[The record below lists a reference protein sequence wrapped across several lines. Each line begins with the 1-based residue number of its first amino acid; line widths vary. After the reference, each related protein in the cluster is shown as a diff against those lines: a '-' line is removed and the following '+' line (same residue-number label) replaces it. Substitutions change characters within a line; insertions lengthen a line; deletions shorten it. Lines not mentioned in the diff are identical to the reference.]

1 MIPFLTA
8 GRRVILLAAASMT
21 ALSIVKTKGV
31 TNADVMIA
39 DPTATDIC
47 LKLKSL
53 SEELLIEEGEDII

>member
-1 MIPFLTA
+1 M
-8 GRRVILLAAASMT
+8 LAAASMT